1 MFEKLFTNI
10 IIRSILNTSKIEG
23 DGMKLLKGYVL
34 RMYPDEKQE
43 ELINK
48 TFGCSRF
55 IYNYFLDDKIK
66 EYKEIGKSKSA
77 YDQIKL
83 IPPLYVA
90 KGLNENPISEII
102 RALKYKVVW
111 NNKRIIQIDRYY
123 PSS

>member
-1 MFEKLFTNI
+1 
-10 IIRSILNTSKIEG
+10 
-23 DGMKLLKGYVL
+23 MKLLKGYVL